1 MSSIDWLNGKPADQT
16 RTAARTTTPA
26 TRSLTPTKSGQ
37 KSWGLSPQKVEEEPS
52 PRRDELDL
60 KKLHPEGIT
69 KQELMHDSPKRWD
82 MLHQF
87 DKTKHQTKEFLRQAL
102 QEEME
107 YDPECTF
114 QPQISEMSELLM
126 RKYAR
131 YDFHERNRMWSTRKE
146 TRIEKLRDTR
156 VDQENY
162 PFTPSIIKEP
172 PKFKEGVLEK
182 KQGVQS
188 YLDRI
193 HKQKTLKERDE
204 FLRER
209 RRPKSTLR

>member
-1 MSSIDWLNGKPADQT
+1 
-16 RTAARTTTPA
+16 
-26 TRSLTPTKSGQ
+26 
-37 KSWGLSPQKVEEEPS
+37 
-52 PRRDELDL
+52 
-60 KKLHPEGIT
+60 
-69 KQELMHDSPKRWD
+69 MHDSPKRWD